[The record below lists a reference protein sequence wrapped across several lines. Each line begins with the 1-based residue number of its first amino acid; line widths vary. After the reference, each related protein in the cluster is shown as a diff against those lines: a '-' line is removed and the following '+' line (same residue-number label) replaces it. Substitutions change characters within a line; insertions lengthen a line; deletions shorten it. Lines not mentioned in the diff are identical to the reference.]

1 MRVDATAVQ
10 LRPRSMFEA
19 ADLGARL
26 VQVSAPALLRTVL
39 PLYAVVVVLCLALF
53 PLAPWLPALALWWA
67 KPWLDRSVL
76 FVLSRTLFQQTTTPR
91 DLLAAWRSV
100 WWQGL
105 LASITTRR
113 FSLWRSFTQP
123 AVQLEGLQGKDL
135 GRRCA
140 QLRHGHQSSA
150 FGVGWACVHMEY
162 AIALGLPALLVWLVP
177 GGASFAPLQWISGSS
192 ELGGS
197 LLFMAAYVVAVAL
210 VEPFYV
216 GAGFAM
222 YVNRRVELE
231 AWDVEQTLRH
241 AFRETA
247 AAA

>member
-10 LRPRSMFEA
+10 LRPRPMFEA

-26 VQVSAPALLRTVL
+26 VQVSASALARTAL
-39 PLYAVVVVLCLALF
+39 PVYAVVVLLCLALF
-53 PLAPWLPALALWWA
+53 PLAHWLPALALWWA
-67 KPWLDRSVL
+67 KPWLDRTVL
-76 FVLSRTLFQQTTTPR
+76 FVLSRTLFQQSTTPA
-91 DLLAAWRSV
+91 DLLLAWRGV

-105 LASITTRR
+105 LASLTTRR
-113 FSLWRSFTQP
+113 LSLWRSFTQP

-135 GRRCA
+135 GKRCA
-140 QLRHGHQSSA
+140 QLRHGHQGSA
-150 FGVGWACVHMEY
+150 LGVGWACVHMEY

-177 GGASFAPLQWISGSS
+177 GGASFAPFQWIAGAS
-192 ELGGS
+192 ELGTS
-197 LLFMAAYVVAVAL
+197 LLFMAVYVLAVGL

-231 AWDVEQTLRH
+231 AWDVEQALRH
-241 AFRETA
+241 AFRDPGVA
-247 AAA
+247 A